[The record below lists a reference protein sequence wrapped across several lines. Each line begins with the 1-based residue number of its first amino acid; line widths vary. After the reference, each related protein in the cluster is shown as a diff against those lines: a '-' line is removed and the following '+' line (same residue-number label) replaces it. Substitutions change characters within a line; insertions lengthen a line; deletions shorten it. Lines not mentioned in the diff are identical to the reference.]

1 MCGGGGTSTCFETPP
16 WHVDGTRT
24 LNTLL
29 SEHKHRI
36 QVTFLRNLLERG
48 ERIYARGTPHVYSL
62 TLTSAR
68 EPCGGLSFLQHV
80 QDIFIVSSVKQ
91 LRTPVPS
98 LPLKPDVLPLMQRR
112 FFSPVPVS
120 VRPSVCGERRPYLVT
135 PHEAQ
140 VTQRLAALSDL
151 GGSLVRDVLTP
162 AGVHGL
168 DGAAVLADGY
178 QGCGHTRAGWET
190 TWTTC

>member
-1 MCGGGGTSTCFETPP
+1 MRRK
-16 WHVDGTRT
+16 D
-24 LNTLL
+24 
-29 SEHKHRI
+29 
-36 QVTFLRNLLERG
+36 LR
-48 ERIYARGTPHVYSL
+48 RGTPRVYSL
-62 TLTSAR
+62 TLSAAG

-80 QDIFIVSSVKQ
+80 QNIFIVSSVKQ
-91 LRTPVPS
+91 LTTPVPS
-98 LPLKPDVLPLMQRR
+98 LPLKPDVLLLMQRS
-112 FFSPVPVS
+112 FFPPVPAS
-120 VRPSVCGERRPYLVT
+120 VRPSVRGECRPYLVT

-140 VTQRLAALSDL
+140 VTERLAALGDL

-190 TWTTC
+190 C